1 MIKLLMVSSVFLVNS
16 CSELNQ
22 KVGLKDDNDIEN
34 KIEELI
40 EDQTGVRVDFT
51 PNEENEKD

>member
-1 MIKLLMVSSVFLVNS
+1 MIKLLMVSSVLLVNS

>member
-1 MIKLLMVSSVFLVNS
+1 MIKILMVSSVLLVNS